1 MMVRLSGYKGDHQPP
16 TTSGDIFLLR
26 PLPKTVLLDAGFTLT
41 FPDHDRIASHAA
53 EVGVRVDPAA
63 LARAEDPV
71 RRELALYPWA
81 STPAQQTTRP
91 PSAGAAFFRRMLD
104 LAGADAPGPTL
115 DAAASTIWQ
124 RHLQRNVWCRVGAGV
139 EAALGRLRAA
149 GMRLAVVSNSE
160 GTVEAMLNEVG
171 LARHLETVVDSWV
184 VGVAKPDPRIFHIAL
199 ERLGESPA
207 TAVMLGDVPAV
218 DMEGALAA
226 SITGVLIDPL
236 DLHLAHTRRVPSL
249 PAFVDAL
256 LG

>member
-1 MMVRLSGYKGDHQPP
+1 M
-16 TTSGDIFLLR
+16 LR

-41 FPDHDRIASHAA
+41 FPDHDRIARHAA
-53 EVGVRVDPAA
+53 EVGVRVDAVA

-104 LAGADAPGPTL
+104 LAGADAPAPTL
-115 DAAASTIWQ
+115 DAAAATIWQ
-124 RHLQRNVWCRVGAGV
+124 RHLERNVWCRVGTGV
-139 EAALGRLRAA
+139 AAALERLRAA

-160 GTVEAMLNEVG
+160 GTVETMLNEVG
-171 LARHLETVVDSWV
+171 LGRHLETVVDSWV
-184 VGVAKPDPRIFHIAL
+184 VGVAKPDPRIFQIAL
-199 ERLGESPA
+199 ERLGVEAAS
-207 TAVMLGDVPAV
+207 AVMVGDVPAV
-218 DMEGALAA
+218 DMDGARAA
-226 SITGVLIDPL
+226 SIAGVLLDPL
-236 DLHLAHTRRVPSL
+236 DLHPSHTRRAASL

>member
-1 MMVRLSGYKGDHQPP
+1 M
-16 TTSGDIFLLR
+16 LR

-53 EVGVRVDPAA
+53 EVGVRVDAAA

-91 PSAGAAFFRRMLD
+91 PSAGAAFFRRLLE
-104 LAGADAPGPTL
+104 LAGAEAPGPTL
-115 DAAASTIWQ
+115 DHAGSTIWQ
-124 RHLQRNVWCRVGAGV
+124 KHLQRNVWCRVGAGV
-139 EAALGRLRAA
+139 EAALERLRAA

-160 GTVEAMLNEVG
+160 GTVEAMLNDVG
-171 LARHLETVVDSWV
+171 LGRHLETVVDSWV

-199 ERLGESPA
+199 ERLGGEAA
-207 TAVMLGDVPAV
+207 TAVMVGDVPAV
-218 DMEGALAA
+218 DMDGARAA
-226 SITGVLIDPL
+226 SITGVLLDPL
-236 DLHLAHTRRVPSL
+236 DLHPTHQHRVASL